1 LYAKHS
7 LKCSRGCWTHLHCLL
22 HDACP
27 THHCILTRLPEL
39 YAPPPHP
46 LLPGNGQINTFTVPC
61 GTRPVVWMKDKSFS
75 SCVREDNIPNYLT
88 TTTGPN
94 QCSGA
99 GESTSNLCGPYALP
113 QLSCAAL
120 QPCNP
125 NDKAVVQA
133 SVTINN
139 NNWADFTQTCTAGTI
154 CR

>member
-1 LYAKHS
+1 VTSWLKQPSADLLLS
-7 LKCSRGCWTHLHCLL
+7 LLRPNFSC
-22 HDACP
+22 
-27 THHCILTRLPEL
+27 
-39 YAPPPHP
+39 
-46 LLPGNGQINTFTVPC
+46 PGNGQINTFTVPC

-75 SCVREDNIPNYLT
+75 SCVQGGNIPDYLT

-113 QLSCAAL
+113 QQSCEAL

-125 NDKAVVQA
+125 NEPVNSLQ
-133 SVTINN
+133 VTISN
-139 NNWADFTQTCTAGTI
+139 NNWADFSQTCIPGTI